1 MRGRND
7 TKRGEGMK
15 NIFGFIMLI
24 IGMLGAIAN
33 SVYSMYLR
41 LANPD
46 MTEIRL
52 LYEYP
57 EVLFYMIVAGVA
69 MFVGWMLAE
78 KK

>member
-1 MRGRND
+1 
-7 TKRGEGMK
+7 MK
-15 NIFGFIMLI
+15 NIIGFIMLI

-33 SVYSMYLR
+33 VVYSTYLR
-41 LANPD
+41 FANPD

-57 EVLFYMIVAGVA
+57 EVLFYMIIAGVV
-69 MFVGWMLAE
+69 MFVGWKLAE